1 MHVTNANITNYK
13 SDDGGATSWDKKNI
27 DNVDNEVNN
36 DEYDNK
42 EITERSVTTKPG
54 RLKINWGAVLR
65 SLPPQFVD

>member
-1 MHVTNANITNYK
+1 MIQMLCMLQMR
-13 SDDGGATSWDKKNI
+13 TSQIIRVMMVVPPPGIKNI

-54 RLKINWGAVLR
+54 RLKINLGC
-65 SLPPQFVD
+65 SS